1 LCRKEFQKHPEGT
14 HHQTSTISKEY
25 WRQRYTIRWT
35 KLGDQSTKIFH
46 AAATERYRINTI
58 TSIDTNDGRTL
69 TAHADKASF
78 IWEEYRSRLSC
89 SNHTQMVFNLQEL
102 IQEQDLQNITTP
114 FTKEDIDDVIKEMP
128 SDKAPGPDGFSGT
141 FIKKMLAYHQRRFLQ
156 PMF

>member
-1 LCRKEFQKHPEGT
+1 MQQLLKDIG
-14 HHQTSTISKEY
+14 
-25 WRQRYTIRWT
+25 
-35 KLGDQSTKIFH
+35 
-46 AAATERYRINTI
+46 NTI

-114 FTKEDIDDVIKEMP
+114 FTKEDIDDVIKEMF
-128 SDKAPGPDGFSGT
+128 SDKAPGPDGFNGT
-141 FIKKMLAYHQRRFLQ
+141 FIKNAGLSSKKTSTTYVLTSLLEMWIYNPSITHSLL
-156 PMF
+156 